1 MHFATAA
8 VLLMRM
14 YGIPARYATG
24 FAIPAADFDW
34 QDGAGWL
41 ANVEDSRS
49 HAWAEIYTDY
59 YGWIPFE
66 TTPSYDSGADLS
78 YYGESPQENS
88 RQRAWIQKMER
99 RTTIKITSRLRIRGN
114 KMQTRATILTAKRI
128 WCKMA

>member
-24 FAIPAADFDW
+24 FAISAADFDW

-78 YYGESPQENS
+78 YYGEVRRKNS
-88 RQRAWIQKMER
+88 RQRAWIQKMEG
-99 RTTIKITSRLRIRGN
+99 RTTIKMRIRLRIRGN
-114 KMQTRATILTAKRI
+114 KMQTRAAILTAKTDMVQ
-128 WCKMA
+128 MA